1 MGLKNIISLHI
12 SKNSSTFGAKFS
24 NSTMKKALYTLFFSL
39 VACVAFVSCNET
51 ETYAEQRDRELNAI
65 QEYIKKNNINVI
77 SESDFISNGMVTDT
91 LKNEYVLFNSSGV
104 YMQILSKGKG
114 LGKMLEDGESAN
126 VLVRF
131 VEWNINGDSLQSFNE
146 GYSLLANSV
155 DKMTVKNTSGTFNA
169 TFVYGIMKSR
179 YNSTSVPT
187 GWLVP
192 LSYVNLVRIDSE
204 EAELAHV
211 KIILPHDQGHA
222 YAQTGVY
229 ACEYEMTYE
238 RGI

>member
-1 MGLKNIISLHI
+1 
-12 SKNSSTFGAKFS
+12 
-24 NSTMKKALYTLFFSL
+24 MKKALYTLLFIL
-39 VACVAFVSCNET
+39 VAGMSFISCSET

-65 QEYIKKNNINVI
+65 QEYITKNKIKVI
-77 SESDFISNGMVTDT
+77 SESDFNSQGMTTDT
-91 LKNEYVLFNSSGV
+91 TKNEYVLFPSSGV
-104 YMQILSKGKG
+104 YMQICSKGKG
-114 LGKMLEDGESAN
+114 LGKMLEDGESAT

-131 VEWNINGDSLQSFNE
+131 TEWNINGDSLQTFNE
-146 GYSLLANSV
+146 GFSVLANSV

-169 TFVYGIMKSR
+169 TFVYGIMKNR
-179 YNSTSVPT
+179 YNSSSVPT

-192 LSYVNLVRIDSE
+192 LSYINLVRIDSE

-211 KIILPHDQGHA
+211 KVILPHDQGHA

-229 ACEYEMTYE
+229 ACEYELTFE